1 MLTINPIGDP
11 IGAEILGADLSQ
23 SIDDATYAEIEAAF
37 AEHSV
42 VVLRD
47 QKVSPDHQ
55 LAFARRLGEL
65 EINAFDR
72 FGLEGYEGVLKV
84 SNLQEDG
91 KPIGYADAG
100 SFWHTDMSYTPT
112 PPRCTMLYAI
122 EVPHDEDGAPLGE
135 TMFASAV
142 DAYDALPP
150 ETKARVEGLR
160 AIHSFSAKKRGV
172 KKAVE
177 LSPEQIDK
185 NPPVAHPV
193 ARTHPV
199 TGRKAVY
206 VTADECTGI
215 EDMDDGEALALIREL
230 SEHVVKPEFQ
240 FTHEWRVGDLLM
252 WDNCAVQHVAV
263 RNYEWPQRRLMHRV
277 TVCGS
282 VPF

>member
-1 MLTINPIGDP
+1 MLTVNPIGDP

-23 SIDDATYAEIEAAF
+23 PIDDATFAEIEAAF

-72 FGLEGYEGVLKV
+72 FRLEGYDGVLKV

-100 SFWHTDMSYTPT
+100 SFWHSDMSYTPT

-122 EVPHDEDGAPLGE
+122 EVPHDEDGVPLGE

-142 DAYDALPP
+142 DAYDALPDK
-150 ETKARVEGLR
+150 TKERIEDLR

-177 LSPEQIDK
+177 LSQEQIDK
-185 NPPVAHPV
+185 NPPVAHPIV
-193 ARTHPV
+193 RTHPA
-199 TGRKAVY
+199 TGRKAIY
-206 VTADECTGI
+206 VTADECIGI
-215 EDMDDGEALALIREL
+215 EDMDDDQALPFLREL
-230 SEHVVKPEFQ
+230 SEHVVKPDFQ

-263 RNYEWPQRRLMHRV
+263 RNYEWPQRRMMHRV
-277 TVCGS
+277 TVGGS
-282 VPF
+282 IPY